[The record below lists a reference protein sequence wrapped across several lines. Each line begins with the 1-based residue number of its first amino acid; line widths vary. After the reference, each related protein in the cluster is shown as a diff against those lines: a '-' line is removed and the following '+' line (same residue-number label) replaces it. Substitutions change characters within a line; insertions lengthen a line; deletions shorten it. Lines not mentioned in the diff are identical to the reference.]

1 MLLKVQDVLI
11 HPAHISVSMLKVFE
25 RKYFIREKEKEP
37 RCLTFPRYY
46 VTEHRPLALQLISSG
61 SLQIPHRCHKNA
73 TRMTHSCHIDA
84 RVPPPNLGRK
94 PETKSTA
101 AKGAVALRWASRR
114 LLIGRVLTQSPG
126 FHPRTIET
134 RWSISSRYSRC

>member
-11 HPAHISVSMLKVFE
+11 HQAHISVSMLKVFE

-84 RVPPPNLGRK
+84 RFPFQ
-94 PETKSTA
+94 T
-101 AKGAVALRWASRR
+101 
-114 LLIGRVLTQSPG
+114 
-126 FHPRTIET
+126 
-134 RWSISSRYSRC
+134 